1 MWPWKRFS
9 RRLDDLAARHGLRRI
24 GNARRQRFTLA
35 GEMDGHVIELVQ
47 DSVRIG
53 RNPGPFPMLRLALR
67 YSIATFWLFLPQ
79 SDGTWRLTVLGDDQR
94 TVAPDE
100 VAHGPSV
107 IVALDALNA
116 RLRALG
122 LTVHVQL
129 NVDPNGIAL
138 ALLGDPVPS
147 DAWPEALTVM
157 RAALSFAAAVG
168 ADRA

>member
-1 MWPWKRFS
+1 
-9 RRLDDLAARHGLRRI
+9 
-24 GNARRQRFTLA
+24 
-35 GEMDGHVIELVQ
+35 MDGHVIELVQ

-53 RNPGPFPMLRLALR
+53 RNPGPFPMLRVALR

-116 RLRALG
+116 RLHALG
-122 LTVHVQL
+122 LTVHIQL